1 MTTIQQRQELHDYI
15 EKADDRLIKLIY
27 GMITAD
33 ASDEFELTDQQK
45 KTLEDRLKSY
55 RSGASTV
62 TWDEVKANLPG
73 KE

>member
-33 ASDEFELTDQQK
+33 ANDEFELTDQQK

-55 RSGASTV
+55 RSNASNV
-62 TWDEVKANLPG
+62 TWNEVKASLPG

>member
-15 EKADDRLIKLIY
+15 EKADDRLVKLIY

-33 ASDEFELTDQQK
+33 ANDEFELTDQQK

-55 RSGASTV
+55 RSNASNV
-62 TWDEVKANLPG
+62 TWNEVKASLPG